1 MLSSSLLRGQELK
14 KMVLT
19 LTSFFTINQS
29 VQFGEVI
36 KSVRFFFAQCLN
48 FSDGLIPFD
57 GMPTVM
63 LVHTHL
69 ALAVVIYILAAAG
82 VVFAI
87 VCLVFNF
94 AFRQRK

>member
-1 MLSSSLLRGQELK
+1 MLL
-14 KMVLT
+14 
-19 LTSFFTINQS
+19 FFIADGI
-29 VQFGEVI
+29 VPYDGVPIEVE
-36 KSVRFFFAQCLN
+36 
-48 FSDGLIPFD
+48 
-57 GMPTVM
+57 
-63 LVHTHL
+63 VHASL

>member
-1 MLSSSLLRGQELK
+1 MLMAEK
-14 KMVLT
+14 KY
-19 LTSFFTINQS
+19 
-29 VQFGEVI
+29 GEV
-36 KSVRFFFAQCLN
+36 SVTGPVRYSVLVELDCAVFA
-48 FSDGLIPFD
+48 DGTIPYD
-57 GMPTVM
+57 GVPDEVE
-63 LVHTHL
+63 VHTSL